1 MRSSLIVLG
10 VGIAIAASVLACDQ
24 ATEPMIAIIP
34 SVTGGAGSDS
44 APALQVLP
52 NAVQIPIGGSALLQT
67 NAPLSL
73 RNQVQWLSRQSTI
86 ASVSPSGTVTALAPG
101 VASIVARYA
110 FDTTRAATAT
120 VTVLGPNVPAN
131 TGGTTGAANP

>member
-10 VGIAIAASVLACDQ
+10 VGVAIAATLAACDQ

-34 SVTGGAGSDS
+34 SVIGSGRDS
-44 APALQVLP
+44 TPPLQISP

-73 RNQVQWLSRQSTI
+73 RNQVQWLSRQPNV
-86 ASVSPSGTVTALAPG
+86 ASVTPGGAVTAFLPG
-101 VASIVARYA
+101 VATIVARYA

-120 VTVLGPNVPAN
+120 ITVLGPSIPAN
-131 TGGTTGAANP
+131 TGGTTGAGNP